1 MSERIEV
8 WLEGRHVGQF
18 VFDEGD
24 VTFVYDEDAPPT
36 PISLS
41 LPRDRPA
48 VRKAARNFLEN
59 LLPEHEQ
66 TRARMANAYGAKSA
80 GAFDLLNA
88 AGGDLAGGLVLLP
101 EGESLQDRLS
111 ELSPALKRDIADRI
125 SAIKRDSSD
134 TTPRDVAARFSL
146 AGAQGKFALAWVDGD
161 WYWSNETVPSTHIV
175 KPGNPKYRGIEAAE
189 VAAIDLAYYADIL
202 APESEVMSF
211 GDQTAYVVTRFDRTE
226 EPDQLARRL
235 HAEDIA
241 QSLGL
246 PPEKKYDVSAGKVIS
261 LLKPIDP
268 SGKLQRVFLSQLI
281 LNVLVGN
288 ADAHAKNYSLLLRP
302 DAISF
307 APIYDVVPLFL
318 YPEVEQELAMKIG
331 GARRS
336 QEVTP
341 AHWRILAQRIGF
353 DVDELL
359 ARVREIAEYV
369 GKKNDRVWDALD
381 ADQQVQA
388 REFVARNVER
398 AVQIS

>member
-1 MSERIEV
+1 MSKRIEA
-8 WLEGRHVGQF
+8 WLESRHVGQF

-24 VTFVYDEDAPPT
+24 VVFVYDKDAPPT

-48 VRKAARNFLEN
+48 ARKAARNFLEN

-66 TRARMANAYGAKSA
+66 TRAQMASVHGAKSA
-80 GAFDLLNA
+80 GGFDLLSA

-101 EGESLQDRLS
+101 EGQTLPGRLA
-111 ELSPALKRDIADRI
+111 ELSPALGRDIADRI
-125 SAIKRDSSD
+125 SAIKRNSSD
-134 TTPRDVAARFSL
+134 TTPRDVASRFSL

-175 KPGNPKYRGIEAAE
+175 KPGNPKYRSIESAE
-189 VAAIDLAYYADIL
+189 VAAIDLAYNSGIR

-226 EPDQLARRL
+226 EPGQLAQRL
-235 HAEDIA
+235 HAEDLA

-268 SGKLQRVFLSQLI
+268 LGKLRRVFLSQLI

-302 DAISF
+302 DDISF

-359 ARVREIAEYV
+359 ARVREIAEDV
-369 GKKNDRVWDALD
+369 GEKNDTVWGALD

-388 REFVARNVER
+388 KEFVARNVER
-398 AVQIS
+398 AIQIS